1 MQMHRFYI
9 PIDSFT
15 GTATDDTVLIPN
27 DVSHQ
32 IRNVLRLRF
41 GSRIIIFN
49 GDGSE
54 WLAEVV
60 ENPKPSGTGVRS
72 KGMTVRLLERS
83 APDVELSVKA
93 TMVMA
98 LTRADRYETA
108 LAKCTELGG
117 AEFVPVMSDRVQA
130 RDAHVSKHRMSR
142 WRRIVTEASELSGRI
157 QVPNIADPVS
167 LLVTLNHLRDSNTP
181 TLFLWEET
189 EYPMLWRK
197 LEALRTSS
205 VPTDSIAL
213 VIGPVG
219 GFSESEALSA
229 KQLGATCTSLGKL
242 ILRTETAAITAMSLV
257 SQLWN

>member
-1 MQMHRFYI
+1 MHRFYI
-9 PIDSFT
+9 SSNYFNNPAI
-15 GTATDDTVLIPN
+15 GDTVLLP
-27 DVSHQ
+27 DGVAHQ

-41 GSRIIIFN
+41 GSRVVVYN

-54 WLAEVV
+54 WLAELV
-60 ENPKPSGTGVRS
+60 ENPRPAGAGTRS

-83 APDVELSVKA
+83 APDVELSVKV

-108 LAKCTELGG
+108 LAKCTELGA
-117 AEFVPVMSDRVQA
+117 AEFVPVVSDRVQA

-142 WRRIVTEASELSGRI
+142 WRRIVTESSELSGRVR
-157 QVPNIADPVS
+157 VPNIAAPVS
-167 LLVTLNHLRDSNTP
+167 LLVALNHLRDSNTP

-189 EYPMLWRK
+189 EDPMLWRT
-197 LEALRTSS
+197 LESMRSDIA
-205 VPTDSIAL
+205 PIDSIAL

-229 KQLGATCTSLGKL
+229 KELGATCASLGKL

>member
-1 MQMHRFYI
+1 MHRFYI
-9 PIDSFT
+9 SSNYFNNPAI
-15 GTATDDTVLIPN
+15 GDTVLLP
-27 DVSHQ
+27 DGVAHQ

-41 GSRIIIFN
+41 GSRVVVYN

-54 WLAEVV
+54 WLAELV
-60 ENPKPSGTGVRS
+60 ENPRPAGAGARS
-72 KGMTVRLLERS
+72 KGMTVRLLERY
-83 APDVELSVKA
+83 APDVELSVKV

-108 LAKCTELGG
+108 LAKCTELGA
-117 AEFVPVMSDRVQA
+117 AEFVPVVSDRVQA

-142 WRRIVTEASELSGRI
+142 WRRIVTESSELSGRVR
-157 QVPNIADPVS
+157 VPNIAGPVS
-167 LLVTLNHLRDSNTP
+167 LLVALNHLRDSNTP

-189 EYPMLWRK
+189 EEPMLWRT
-197 LEALRTSS
+197 LESMRSDSA
-205 VPTDSIAL
+205 PIDSIAL

-219 GFSESEALSA
+219 GFSDSEALSA
-229 KQLGATCTSLGKL
+229 KDLGTTCASLGKL

>member
-1 MQMHRFYI
+1 MHRFYI
-9 PIDSFT
+9 SSDYFNSPAI
-15 GTATDDTVLIPN
+15 GDTVLLP
-27 DVSHQ
+27 DGVAHQ
-32 IRNVLRLRF
+32 IRNVLRLKF
-41 GSRIIIFN
+41 GSRVIVYN

-54 WLAEVV
+54 WLAELV
-60 ENPKPSGTGVRS
+60 ENPRPAGAGTRS

-83 APDVELSVKA
+83 APDVELSVKV

-108 LAKCTELGG
+108 LAKCTELGA
-117 AEFVPVMSDRVQA
+117 AEFVPVVSDRVQA

-142 WRRIVTEASELSGRI
+142 WRRIVTESSELSGRVR
-157 QVPNIADPVS
+157 VPNIADPVS
-167 LLVTLNHLRDSNTP
+167 LLVALNHLRDSNTP

-189 EYPMLWRK
+189 EEPMLWRT
-197 LEALRTSS
+197 LESLRSGIA
-205 VPTDSIAL
+205 PIDSIAL

-219 GFSESEALSA
+219 GFSDSEALDA
-229 KQLGATCTSLGKL
+229 KELGATCASLGKL

>member
-1 MQMHRFYI
+1 MHRFYI
-9 PIDSFT
+9 SSNYFNNPAI
-15 GTATDDTVLIPN
+15 GDTVLLP
-27 DVSHQ
+27 DGVAHQ

-41 GSRIIIFN
+41 GSRVVVYN

-54 WLAEVV
+54 WLAELV
-60 ENPKPSGTGVRS
+60 ENPRPAGAGARS
-72 KGMTVRLLERS
+72 KGMTVRLLERY
-83 APDVELSVKA
+83 APDVELSVKV

-108 LAKCTELGG
+108 LAKCTELGA
-117 AEFVPVMSDRVQA
+117 AEFVPVVSDRVQA

-142 WRRIVTEASELSGRI
+142 WRRIVTESSELSGRVR
-157 QVPNIADPVS
+157 VPNIVAPVS
-167 LLVTLNHLRDSNTP
+167 LLVALNHLRDSNTP

-189 EYPMLWRK
+189 EDPMLWRT
-197 LEALRTSS
+197 LESLRSDS
-205 VPTDSIAL
+205 APIDSIAL

-219 GFSESEALSA
+219 GFSDSEALDA
-229 KQLGATCTSLGKL
+229 KELGATCASLGKL